1 MKRRSI
7 SSSQLTRIRSDHCIK
22 HVSCFANSLDEG
34 LREVYHYQT
43 SFNYHDNYVEYK
55 FGGGGGGFF

>member
-43 SFNYHDNYVEYK
+43 IMIIMLNTNW
-55 FGGGGGGFF
+55 GGGGGGFV